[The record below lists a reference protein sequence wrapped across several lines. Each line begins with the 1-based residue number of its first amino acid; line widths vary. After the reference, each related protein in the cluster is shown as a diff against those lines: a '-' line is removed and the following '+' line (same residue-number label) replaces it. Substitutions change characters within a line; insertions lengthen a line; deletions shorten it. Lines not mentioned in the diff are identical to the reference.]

1 MLVQEHIASL
11 LDENVPEEWYA
22 EMLAEEEAQRNRQA
36 ALSSLRPSRQSRS
49 SLKTQPERADGDR
62 ENDVEEQLEKETE
75 MPGRRTRGVV
85 LPNVTVPFA
94 DDSSGDEDYV
104 P

>member
-11 LDENVPEEWYA
+11 LDEDVPEEWDT
-22 EMLAEEEAQRNRQA
+22 EVLAEEEAQRSRQA

-49 SLKTQPERADGDR
+49 SLKTQPERTDR
-62 ENDVEEQLEKETE
+62 DKDVDAEEQPEKEAETSE
-75 MPGRRTRGVV
+75 RRTRGVV
-85 LPNVTVPFA
+85 LPKVAVPFV
-94 DDSSGDEDYV
+94 DDSDQDEDYV